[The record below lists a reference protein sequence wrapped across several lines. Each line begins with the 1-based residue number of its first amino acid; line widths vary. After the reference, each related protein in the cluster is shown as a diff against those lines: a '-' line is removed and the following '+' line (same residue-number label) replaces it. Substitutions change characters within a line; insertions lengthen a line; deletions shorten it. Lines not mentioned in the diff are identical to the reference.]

1 MEVKM
6 AVDTIKMSSKG
17 QIVIPQDIREEIDA
31 EEGTI
36 FSVVSNN
43 GTVILKKIETPSKED
58 LIKEFEAIAKEGRK
72 RAEKLG
78 IKESDI
84 PDIVHK
90 IRKSKVK
97 K

>member
-1 MEVKM
+1 M